1 MPELNQLI
9 LRTDLAGMPLGWADY
24 RDVLRLYVHG
34 QIAYQCGSTIMT
46 LRGGINVRTHKRTIV
61 EINSIIAT
69 FGDCHSSRL
78 TPGYTPPLNNPAL
91 FRRDA
96 HLCMYCGDLFDESE
110 LSREHITPLCRGGTD
125 SWTNVV
131 AACFRCNNRKAGR
144 TPEEAGMSLLAI
156 PFVPTHAEYVYLQG
170 RDVLA
175 DQMEFLRAH
184 FPRTSLIHQRL
195 ELH

>member
-1 MPELNQLI
+1 MSELDQLI

-24 RDVLRLYVHG
+24 RDVLRLHVLG

-46 LRGGINVRTHKRTIV
+46 LRGGINARSQKQSVV

-69 FGDCHSSRL
+69 FGDCHTSRL
-78 TPGYTPPLNNPAL
+78 SSGYTPPLNNPAL

-96 HLCMYCGDLFDESE
+96 HICMYCGETFAEE
-110 LSREHITPLCRGGTD
+110 VLSRDHVTPMCKGGAD

-131 AACFRCNNRKAGR
+131 AACFHCNNKKAGR
-144 TPEEAGMSLLAI
+144 TPEDAGMSLLAI

-170 RDVLA
+170 RNVLA

-184 FPRTSLIHQRL
+184 FPRSSPIHQRL
-195 ELH
+195 ELN

>member
-1 MPELNQLI
+1 MVELNQLI

-24 RDVLRLYVHG
+24 RDVLRLHVLE

-46 LRGGINVRTHKRTIV
+46 LRGGINARTRKRTVV
-61 EINSIIAT
+61 EVNSIIAT

-78 TPGYTPPLNNPAL
+78 ASGYTPPLNNPAL

-96 HLCMYCGDLFDESE
+96 HLCIYCGNPFDESE
-110 LSREHITPLCRGGTD
+110 LSREHITPLCRGGAD
-125 SWTNVV
+125 AWTNVV
-131 AACFRCNNRKAGR
+131 SACFRCNNQKAGR
-144 TPEEAGMSLLAI
+144 TPEEAGMSLLAV

-170 RDVLA
+170 RSVLS

-184 FPRTSLIHQRL
+184 FPRSSPIHQRL